1 MGRVSECCHRRVSFL
16 PLKENIPNFKM
27 KLFFVLALVVM
38 SFGGL
43 NAAVIPEEMEF
54 SAAKGD
60 ILTDDQIARVILEV
74 IAKSESY
81 EICQHYHGLVPVN
94 LGEGGC
100 HLGPHQR
107 QHAAHCQGRRKN
119 GSEGNPEAV
128 GHRRGRDAWT
138 LNQRSLFVSWLCYRR
153 HCVL

>member
-1 MGRVSECCHRRVSFL
+1 MGGRVNAAIDAFLFL
-16 PLKENIPNFKM
+16 PLKESIPNFKM

-74 IAKSESY
+74 IAKSEAY
-81 EICQHYHGLVPVN
+81 GIMDIVTHLPGLRRTPH
-94 LGEGGC
+94 LPQRFRHLRC
-100 HLGPHQR
+100 H
-107 QHAAHCQGRRKN
+107 
-119 GSEGNPEAV
+119 
-128 GHRRGRDAWT
+128 
-138 LNQRSLFVSWLCYRR
+138 
-153 HCVL
+153 